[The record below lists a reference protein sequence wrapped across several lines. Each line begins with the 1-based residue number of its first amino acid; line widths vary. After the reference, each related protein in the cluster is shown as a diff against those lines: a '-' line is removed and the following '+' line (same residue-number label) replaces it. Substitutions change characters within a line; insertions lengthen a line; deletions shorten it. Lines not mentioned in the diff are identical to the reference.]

1 MKTRREADG
10 IYTLW
15 GGSLSLYTG
24 KLRSYLI
31 KKNIPYRELYPSHPL
46 FRTRIVPAVGLL
58 VVPVLEA
65 PDGTIIQDTTD
76 IIEYLESVFPEP
88 RLMPATP
95 VQQATAWL
103 LGAFGS
109 EGLLQPAMH
118 YRWSYRE
125 QQEDFLRAEFG
136 RITHGGPDRTARFSA
151 AHATMAAM
159 NAYLP
164 PLGIRP
170 ETIPAIEASYEA
182 LLDILDTHFLHHPYL
197 LGGRPCIADFGLMA
211 PLFAH
216 LARDPV
222 PSALMK
228 TRAPNVFRWTERMN
242 LSNIPDGEFPDC
254 ADAYPLDDAIPA
266 TLEPLL
272 AHVFQDWGA
281 ELLAAAAHFNGWVAD
296 NPGLPSSH
304 IASLSQDRRVH
315 PGLGE
320 ISYQLHGCTITR
332 SCAPQT
338 LWHFDKAAGHA
349 RALRG
354 DARAQFDALVR
365 RTGGERVMAITL
377 ARALKRANY
386 VVVLG

>member
-1 MKTRREADG
+1 MKTNGEANG
-10 IYTLW
+10 IHILW
-15 GGSLSLYTG
+15 GGALSLYTG

-31 KKNIPYRELYPSHPL
+31 KKGIPYRELYPSHPL
-46 FRTRIVPAVGLL
+46 FQTRIVPAVGLL

-65 PDGTIIQDTTD
+65 PDGSIIQDTTD

-88 RLMPATP
+88 RLMPTTP
-95 VQQATAWL
+95 VQRAVAWL

-109 EGLLQPAMH
+109 EGLLQPGMH

-125 QQEDFLRAEFG
+125 RQENFLRAEFG
-136 RITHGGPDRTARFSA
+136 RIAYGVPDRTARFA
-151 AHATMAAM
+151 AAAATMAAM

-170 ETIPAIEASYEA
+170 ETIPGIEASYEA

-228 TRAPNVFRWTERMN
+228 NRAPNVFRWTERMN
-242 LSNIPDGEFPDC
+242 LSNIHDGEFPDY
-254 ADAYPLDDAIPA
+254 AEDYSPDDTIPA

-272 AHVFQDWGA
+272 AHIFQDWGA
-281 ELLAAAAHFNGWVAD
+281 ELLAAAAHFNSWVVD
-296 NPGLPSSH
+296 NPELPSGY
-304 IASLSQDRRVH
+304 IASLSQDRKVH
-315 PGLGE
+315 PSLGE
-320 ISYQLHGCTITR
+320 ITYQLRGCTIKRT
-332 SCAPQT
+332 CAPQT
-338 LWHFDKAAGHA
+338 LWHFDKAAAYA
-349 RALRG
+349 RALNG
-354 DARAQFDALVR
+354 EARTQFDALVR
-365 RTGGERVMAITL
+365 RTGGEQVMAITL
-377 ARALKRANY
+377 ARPLKRENY
-386 VVVLG
+386 VVVLA